1 MKKQLLSVLCT
12 VLIVV
17 GAFSIVNAT
26 SFRFDTDPFEGST
39 ALTDPGRQIVGGEA
53 FINFDIAS
61 DIFSLES
68 TVFNAGNQVFFANDV
83 VGNLPTSGKNV
94 IVLQTFD
101 NDNDPLTIFGAG
113 NAADL
118 IADQI
123 TSEGAGFFIY
133 FNQGLDLPRLVFSTD
148 LDDNTA
154 DLKVLF
160 RMENLTGLGGR
171 DAIPTFT
178 ESNFEITTNPVPEPA
193 TFLLF
198 GTGLIGI
205 LAGFRRK
212 DKFRAK
218 KEVASEQ

>member
-1 MKKQLLSVLCT
+1 
-12 VLIVV
+12 V
-17 GAFSIVNAT
+17 G
-26 SFRFDTDPFEGST
+26 D
-39 ALTDPGRQIVGGEA
+39 EA
-53 FINFDIAS
+53 FINFNIAS

-101 NDNDPLTIFGAG
+101 NDNDTTTPFGAG

-123 TSEGAGFFIY
+123 TSEGAGFFVY
-133 FNQGLDLPRLVFSTD
+133 FNSGLKLPRLVYSTD
-148 LDDNTA
+148 LNDSTA

-160 RMENLTGLGGR
+160 RMENLTGQGGQA
-171 DAIPTFT
+171 AIPTFT

-198 GTGLIGI
+198 GTGLIGV
-205 LAGFRRK
+205 LAAFRRK

-218 KEVASEQ
+218 KEVAS